1 MIKIHKNPSS
11 PDAIADN
18 IKLMLGDILE
28 ERDDIPMSTTFDML
42 AKNMNFQD
50 LMRSV
55 IKMALFVNSLAGTD
69 KEFLPFSDTDI
80 NATALDELFVAEVF
94 FILGDLTRQDFITHR
109 KGLFRETRKENP
121 NFLEV

>member
-28 ERDDIPMSTTFDML
+28 ERDDIPMSTTVDML